1 MTAPIDTADEYLSTM
16 DEADT
21 VSGSDTAEQDDVS
34 GLSDAAY
41 SERNAISTLLITLAR
56 GVIFADDGAKQWN
69 ALMRYQNQVRQQA
82 AMWNLALHLDPAEG
96 YAFFRN
102 TSQEGEGDDLPRLM
116 PRRQLNFHTSLLLA
130 LLRRR
135 MVEFDTSNESQR
147 LVFSHEEIT
156 TMMLTFQPNN
166 PDQAKL
172 VESTETAIIK
182 VVEMGFL
189 NKIKA
194 TYKDQPPAYEVRRIL
209 KAFIDAQ
216 WLNEFDAKLAEY
228 ARAASNK
235 E

>member
-1 MTAPIDTADEYLSTM
+1 
-16 DEADT
+16 
-21 VSGSDTAEQDDVS
+21 
-34 GLSDAAY
+34 
-41 SERNAISTLLITLAR
+41 
-56 GVIFADDGAKQWN
+56 
-69 ALMRYQNQVRQQA
+69 
-82 AMWNLALHLDPAEG
+82 
-96 YAFFRN
+96 
-102 TSQEGEGDDLPRLM
+102 
-116 PRRQLNFHTSLLLA
+116 
-130 LLRRR
+130 
-135 MVEFDTSNESQR
+135 
-147 LVFSHEEIT
+147 
-156 TMMLTFQPNN
+156 MMLTFQPNN